1 MKLNRRQA
9 EEVLPR
15 VGVQAFL
22 RVIREGESSQDT
34 TAYWWL
40 YGSTKAAPKLADT
53 LADHPRVKTFE
64 QYDGQFIK
72 NGKIDY
78 TTAAGAYQI
87 TATTWDTV
95 VQPALKL
102 PDFTPESQ
110 DLAAVYLLKYR
121 KALDD
126 VMAGRFAAACAKLT
140 SEWASMPGASHGDQ
154 PSVAMAHAL
163 AVYAQY
169 GGTTPP
175 KPDSTPPTLASSQA
189 IPAGEASAPEQ
200 TMSFADVINNPATK
214 VLLGLI
220 NPVLAAV
227 PEVAKIFM
235 DKDGT
240 TVPERNVAA
249 VVKIADVATK
259 ALADAGKPAGNM
271 QQVVET
277 LASDPEAKQIVRAAV
292 IDQCMYLVEAGGGGI
307 EGARKADL
315 AISGGDIKH
324 SPSFWV
330 TMALLPLVYM
340 IVGSVV
346 GWWGKEWPSDVRAA
360 IATAIVSLI
369 VGGAA
374 GYYWGQ
380 TTSRNRTPA
389 P

>member
-1 MKLNRRQA
+1 MNISQRGINAIKAHEGLRLEAYPDPASGGDPWTIGHGHTQGVRQGQTISAAQA
-9 EEVLPR
+9 ED
-15 VGVQAFL
+15 FL
-22 RVIREGESSQDT
+22 REDLYWVEQCIRDT
-34 TAYWWL
+34 V
-40 YGSTKAAPKLADT
+40 
-53 LADHPRVKTFE
+53 RVPLNQE
-64 QYDGQFIK
+64 QYDALCSLIFNIGGGAFGRSTLLQRL
-72 NGKIDY
+72 NDGDY
-78 TTAAGAYQI
+78 KAAAAEFMRWDMAAG
-87 TATTWDTV
+87 
-95 VQPALKL
+95 K
-102 PDFTPESQ
+102 
-110 DLAAVYLLKYR
+110 R
-121 KALDD
+121 
-126 VMAGRFAAACAKLT
+126 
-140 SEWASMPGASHGDQ
+140 MPGLTKRREAEMALFTAGPADQAPVKQ
-154 PSVAMAHAL
+154 PS
-163 AVYAQY
+163 
-169 GGTTPP
+169 
-175 KPDSTPPTLASSQA
+175 STSQA

-259 ALADAGKPAGNM
+259 ALADAGKPAANM

-330 TMALLPLVYM
+330 TLALLPLVYLV
-340 IVGSVV
+340 VGSVV
-346 GWWGKEWPSDVRAA
+346 GLWGEKWPSDVRAA